1 MLKLTT
7 KIALAAL
14 VSISAL
20 STAEASHGK
29 WGDERFA
36 PTGRTFTLRSG
47 SEYDRRQTVRVQRN
61 NSTPVSFDRDAQ
73 EYSLSRNDIYGQPAS
88 TCRGG
93 SLGYS
98 NDGDFDGYDG
108 EDYAEESF
116 SDKAKRF
123 VSNHKKEILIGTA
136 ILTAVV
142 GTVSYFMSMGQN
154 EEEQNPS
161 YHPGVVH
168 DPVLDI
174 AADIAAKAAR
184 EAAEYAAYQA
194 RMGLN
199 MVGSPETAVTVW
211 EEPTVFTAVVNTAS
225 HWLSGFTRQ
234 FYGS

>member
-14 VSISAL
+14 LSISAL
-20 STAEASHGK
+20 STAEAS
-29 WGDERFA
+29 R
-36 PTGRTFTLRSG
+36 RT
-47 SEYDRRQTVRVQRN
+47 YDHDMRDLGGEQRGYNNVQRVQRN
-61 NSTPVSFDRDAQ
+61 NGGPVAHTPHRTDG
-73 EYSLSRNDIYGQPAS
+73 EYSLSRDDIYGQPPHS
-88 TCRGG
+88 GSKGG
-93 SLGYS
+93 YL
-98 NDGDFDGYDG
+98 
-108 EDYAEESF
+108 DYAEEPF